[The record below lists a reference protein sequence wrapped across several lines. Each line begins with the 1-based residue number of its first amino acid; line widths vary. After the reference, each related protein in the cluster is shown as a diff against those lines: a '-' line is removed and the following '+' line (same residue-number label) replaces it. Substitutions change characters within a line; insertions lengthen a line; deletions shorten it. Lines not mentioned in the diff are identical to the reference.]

1 MTKIYSRVQ
10 PDLLLHII
18 HRRTDFSSDR
28 NDLVEPENFLQCAA
42 LNLNRGRSFKAHKH
56 VLKDTL
62 PRKVWAQESWVV
74 IYGSVRCILYDIDD
88 TIIVSPV
95 LQAGD
100 CSITLMGGHNYEAI
114 TECKVLEFKSGPYYG
129 QEHDKEFIG

>member
-10 PDLLLHII
+10 PDMLLHII
-18 HRRTDFSSDR
+18 HRCTDFSSDR

-56 VLKDTL
+56 IIKSGGATIS
-62 PRKVWAQESWVV
+62 QEAWVV

-100 CSITLMGGHNYEAI
+100 CSITLRGAHNYEAI

-129 QEHDKEFIG
+129 QEQDKEFIG